1 MYCFYRWI
9 DGKSLGFYNMIN
21 IIINYILTNEF
32 LKKLVSYIKNNLNI
46 IYMSDIEKR
55 IEERELS
62 KKKYYIIRKLNNIS
76 GNLELLK
83 HELEHEQTL
92 EYHDLLKQEIEF
104 YKIKLYEYS
113 EVYFHLINKIK

>member
-1 MYCFYRWI
+1 MDRWEKSRFLQYDKYNYKLHIDQRVFY
-9 DGKSLGFYNMIN
+9 
-21 IIINYILTNEF
+21 
-32 LKKLVSYIKNNLNI
+32 KLVSYIKNNLSI
-46 IYMSDIEKR
+46 IFMSDIEKR

-76 GNLELLK
+76 GNLELLR
-83 HELEHEQTL
+83 HEIEHEQTL
-92 EYHDLLKQEIEF
+92 DYHELIKAEIEF